1 MRASVIIPSHRSQ
14 QTLPRTLQSLEVAAN
29 GLEIETVVIEDAE
42 GRGPSWARNRG
53 LDRATGDIVFF
64 CDADDAVRPDF
75 FRVPIAAL
83 ESSGA
88 DLCFFS
94 YAGGP
99 KLEASDISGC
109 DAVRARYLPA
119 FFGYSFDDVR
129 RWNSGGSLMARKEHG
144 QVWRCAYSRSFLQ
157 RNKIRFDERIRLYED
172 AAFLSECVAFAT
184 RVVSVPDC
192 LYDYTPSSSGNM
204 ATGANSRRHWDYKFL
219 AMEFRKRLDEATG
232 GAVWRYCEASCVFSA
247 LEMMR
252 LWRSAGLTF
261 AEFREGLSRY
271 LGDERVAGAVRRFPL
286 SVRHPLTAAAVLALR
301 GLIGLHG

>member
-1 MRASVIIPSHRSQ
+1 MIIPSHRSQ

-192 LYDYTPSSSGNM
+192 LYEYTPSSSGNM

-219 AMEFRKRLDEATG
+219 AMEFRKRLDDATG

-271 LGDERVAGAVRRFPL
+271 LGDGRVAGAVRRFPL

>member
-1 MRASVIIPSHRSQ
+1 MIIPSHRSQ

-192 LYDYTPSSSGNM
+192 LYEYTPSSSGNM

-219 AMEFRKRLDEATG
+219 AMEFRKRLDDATG

>member
-1 MRASVIIPSHRSQ
+1 MIIPSHRSQ

-157 RNKIRFDERIRLYED
+157 RHAIRFDERIRLYED

-192 LYDYTPSSSGNM
+192 LYEYTPSSSGNM

-219 AMEFRKRLDEATG
+219 AMEFRKRLDDATG

-271 LGDERVAGAVRRFPL
+271 LGDGRVAGAVRRFPL

>member
-1 MRASVIIPSHRSQ
+1 MIIPSHRSQ

-219 AMEFRKRLDEATG
+219 AMEFRKRLDDATG

-252 LWRSAGLTF
+252 LWRRAGLTF

>member
-1 MRASVIIPSHRSQ
+1 MIIPSHRSQ
-14 QTLPRTLQSLEVAAN
+14 QTLPRTLRSLEVAAK
-29 GLEIETVVIEDAE
+29 GLEIETVVVEDAE

-64 CDADDAVRPDF
+64 CDSDDAVRPDF
-75 FRVPIAAL
+75 FRVPISAL

-94 YAGGP
+94 YSGGP
-99 KLEASDISGC
+99 RLEASDISGR
-109 DAVRARYLPA
+109 DEVRARYLPA

-129 RWNSGGSLMARKEHG
+129 RWNSGGSLMARKELG
-144 QVWRCAYSRSFLQ
+144 QVWRCAYRRSFLV
-157 RNKIRFDERIRLYED
+157 RHAIRFDERIRLYED
-172 AAFLSECVAFAT
+172 AAFLSECVAFAS

-192 LYDYTPSSSGNM
+192 LYDYTPSSCGNL

-219 AMEFRKRLDEATG
+219 AMEFRKRLDDATG

-252 LWRSAGLTF
+252 LWRSAGLSF
-261 AEFREGLSRY
+261 AELREGLSRY
-271 LGDERVAGAVRRFPL
+271 LGDERVSSAVRRFPV
-286 SVRHPLTAAAVLALR
+286 SVRHPLAAAAVLFLR
-301 GLIGLHG
+301 GLTRLHG

>member
-1 MRASVIIPSHRSQ
+1 MIIPSHRSQ

-192 LYDYTPSSSGNM
+192 LYDYAPSSSGNM

-219 AMEFRKRLDEATG
+219 AMEFRKRLDDATG

-271 LGDERVAGAVRRFPL
+271 LGDGRVAGAVRRFPL